1 MTCTNNVWFQSRI
14 KIWFFQAKTAFEA
27 DIDCVQEIADFYRFG
42 IHYAK
47 VKTSIRNTKNTK
59 RFYDHHQISHMS
71 FYSLHY
77 ILFPWISP

>member
-47 VKTSIRNTKNTK
+47 VKTSIRNTKTLNGFMTIIK
-59 RFYDHHQISHMS
+59 
-71 FYSLHY
+71 
-77 ILFPWISP
+77 